1 MVACR
6 QTVVAGGGGLLL
18 EAGGDQKSDSHDAK
32 HCQDAERDQ

>member
-1 MVACR
+1 
-6 QTVVAGGGGLLL
+6 LL